1 MEVDVGKVL
10 GYVQSGHGERHLEG
24 ARVGYERDW
33 RVVQTAS
40 IVAEAP
46 ERDLDVSVGHV
57 KDLQLPEAAI
67 RVSRV
72 RGRASGPSRVQVRF
86 GGTSRRF
93 TEAHIVQAEADTF
106 AQSGLEAIQASEVLC
121 STASVQEDVPWGLHF
136 SAAVLEDTGA
146 EWWNGGGGLSVLDRL
161 LGRPFLAAQGSVHE
175 LVVERELG
183 GIECGAGLR
192 LEFNFLEKRW
202 SQFVG

>member
-24 ARVGYERDW
+24 ARVGEERDW
-33 RVVQTAS
+33 RVVQTAR

-46 ERDLDVSVGHV
+46 ERDLDVSVGYV
-57 KDLQLPEAAI
+57 KDLQLPEATI

-86 GGTSRRF
+86 CGTSRCLA
-93 TEAHIVQAEADTF
+93 EAHIVQAEADTF
-106 AQSGLEAIQASEVLC
+106 AKSGLEAIQASEVLC
-121 STASVQEDVPWGLHF
+121 SAASVQEDVPWGLHF
-136 SAAVLEDTGA
+136 SAAVLKDA
-146 EWWNGGGGLSVLDRL
+146 RAQRWNGGWLSVVVPL
-161 LGRPFLAAQGSVHE
+161 LARPFLAAQGSVHE